1 MYLRLRRTPARD
13 QPACA
18 TDCSRF
24 RPASVALPPPASGC
38 FICRFLLSARLIQ
51 VMVPPSFM
59 RSSAASFFV
68 TGGTLRADAAS
79 YVERQADKDLVRW
92 LASGEFCYLLT
103 ARQMGKSSLM
113 VRAARTLRAQ
123 GHHAAVLDL
132 ASLGQ
137 QLTHE
142 QWYDGL
148 MVRLGQQLGVE
159 DDLDAF
165 WCAHDR
171 FGPCQRFFAALR
183 RVLLPRLVGSGGTAP
198 GGTGETNPWQGKR
211 LVVFVDELDVVRSL
225 PFSTDEFFAA
235 IRAVYNA
242 RTEDPLL
249 DHLTFC
255 LLGVATPAELMR
267 DPYTTPFNLG
277 QRIELH
283 DFSRSEAAPMAARL
297 INHRPGKGPDPERL
311 LDRILSWTHGHP
323 YLTQRLCQ
331 ATAVT
336 CARSDAET
344 CSEALVDRLCHE
356 LFLGPR
362 ARETDDNLLYVRER
376 LVRTESNLASLLDLY
391 EQVLRG
397 TVVPDDE
404 RNECIHQLRLAG
416 VVRVESGR
424 LVVRNQVYQQV
435 FDQAWIHALKPVA
448 ELHISD
454 SRRMRLRGT
463 CTLGRTEG
471 NDLIL
476 ADPKVSRRHAVI
488 HPQGP
493 GELWVADLGSRNGT
507 YLNGARISSPTLLR
521 HLDQIDIGP
530 YRMVFHQPNAPRDGG
545 RGRTTIE
552 RTVIQ

>member
-1 MYLRLRRTPARD
+1 
-13 QPACA
+13 
-18 TDCSRF
+18 
-24 RPASVALPPPASGC
+24 
-38 FICRFLLSARLIQ
+38 
-51 VMVPPSFM
+51 M
-59 RSSAASFFV
+59 RSSAATFFV

-79 YVERQADKDLVRW
+79 YVERQADTDLVRW

-113 VRAARTLRAQ
+113 VRAARTLRGQ
-123 GHHAAVLDL
+123 GHHVAVLDL

-159 DDLDAF
+159 DELDAF

-183 RVLLPRLVGSGGTAP
+183 RVLLPRLASSESSAQGRAAGSTPAQA
-198 GGTGETNPWQGKR
+198 NR
-211 LVVFVDELDVVRSL
+211 LVIFVDELDVVRSL

-283 DFSRSEAAPMAARL
+283 DFSRAEAAPMSARL
-297 INHRPGKGPDPERL
+297 IHNPRVKGPDPERL

-323 YLTQRLCQ
+323 YLTQRLGQ
-331 ATAVT
+331 ATAMT
-336 CARSDAET
+336 CARSDVET

-356 LFLGPR
+356 LFLAPR

-376 LVRTESNLASLLDLY
+376 LVRTESSLASLLDLY
-391 EQVLRG
+391 EQVLNG
-397 TVVPDDE
+397 TVVLDDE
-404 RNECIHQLRLAG
+404 HNECLNQLRLAG

-424 LVVRNQVYQQV
+424 LVVRNQVYQHV
-435 FDQAWIHALKPVA
+435 FDQAWIHAMKPVA
-448 ELHISD
+448 ELHLSD
-454 SRRMRLRGT
+454 NRRIRLRGT

-471 NDLIL
+471 NDVIL

-507 YLNGARISSPTLLR
+507 FLNGTRISTPALLR
-521 HLDQIDIGP
+521 HLDQIDVGP

-545 RGRTTIE
+545 RNRTTIE